1 MKERSL
7 YLDVVKGL
15 AIILVVVGHCIQFG
29 SGADVLRS
37 GVFFADPL
45 FKFIYSFHMPLFMLV
60 SGYLFRYSIQRP
72 AAQVVI
78 AKVRSIVVPLVV
90 WVTLYQ
96 VLLLLR
102 GTTIPVDIFLATY
115 FHELWFLRALFVFC
129 MVVLAVRL
137 FLRDS
142 LYAHILLNLAVLFV
156 PGRFMSSIFVFT
168 LPYFTLGYLFNK
180 YQLLSKVQPVVERR
194 SGLLVLATMVP
205 FVLLLCFFGDGYY
218 AYRMDSC
225 LLSNRQPWTVTAYV
239 DIYRHLTAVCGCLW
253 LLLSVWWMMRRF
265 SQPSVSRL
273 LQKLG
278 QAALC
283 IYSVNHILNSIVL
296 PLLPAHG
303 ICYLVNALESVGV
316 LATAY
321 AAYVVLKRYS
331 LTRLLFLGGR

>member
-78 AKVRSIVVPLVV
+78 AKVRSIV
-90 WVTLYQ
+90 
-96 VLLLLR
+96 
-102 GTTIPVDIFLATY
+102 
-115 FHELWFLRALFVFC
+115 
-129 MVVLAVRL
+129 
-137 FLRDS
+137 
-142 LYAHILLNLAVLFV
+142 
-156 PGRFMSSIFVFT
+156 
-168 LPYFTLGYLFNK
+168 
-180 YQLLSKVQPVVERR
+180 
-194 SGLLVLATMVP
+194 
-205 FVLLLCFFGDGYY
+205 
-218 AYRMDSC
+218 
-225 LLSNRQPWTVTAYV
+225 
-239 DIYRHLTAVCGCLW
+239 
-253 LLLSVWWMMRRF
+253 
-265 SQPSVSRL
+265 
-273 LQKLG
+273 
-278 QAALC
+278 
-283 IYSVNHILNSIVL
+283 L

-321 AAYVVLKRYS
+321 AAYAVLKRYS